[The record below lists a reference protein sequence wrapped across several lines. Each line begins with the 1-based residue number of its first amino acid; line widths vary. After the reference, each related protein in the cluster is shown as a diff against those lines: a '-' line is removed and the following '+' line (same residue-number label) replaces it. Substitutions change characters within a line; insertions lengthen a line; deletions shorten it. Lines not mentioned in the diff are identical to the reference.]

1 MLCNNY
7 QDKYP
12 KSPHPKKK
20 RKKKKRNKEEEDE
33 KLAQNITAWAIS
45 CTSRDALPSLSTLI
59 GPS

>member
-12 KSPHPKKK
+12 KSPLPPPPTQ
-20 RKKKKRNKEEEDE
+20 KEEEEQEE
-33 KLAQNITAWAIS
+33 KLAQNITTWAIS
-45 CTSRDALPSLSTLI
+45 CASRGALPSLSTLI